1 MSNGCHYQTADHNPI
16 VAVYTTESAAVE
28 VVRNIIQNR
37 IESSDGKLHSKIG
50 EIDSE
55 VVYRLG
61 AFDSIGNCSVSYSV
75 IKEGMM
81 L

>member
-1 MSNGCHYQTADHNPI
+1 MSNGCHYQTADNNPI

-28 VVRNIIQNR
+28 AVRNIIHNR
-37 IESSDGKLHSKIG
+37 IVRTDGKLHAEVG

-55 VVYRLG
+55 AVFRLG
-61 AFDSIGNCSVSYSV
+61 AFDSLGNCIVMYSV

>member
-1 MSNGCHYQTADHNPI
+1 MSNGRHYQIADHNPI

-28 VVRNIIQNR
+28 VVRNIIQKR

-75 IKEGMM
+75 IKQGMM

>member
-1 MSNGCHYQTADHNPI
+1 MSNGYHYQTADDNPI
-16 VAVYTTESAAVE
+16 VSVYTTESAAVE

-37 IESSDGKLHSKIG
+37 IERSDGKLYSKVG

-61 AFDSIGNCSVSYSV
+61 AFDSMGNCSVSYSV